1 MSLLRNYT
9 LILLLSKSNTNLTFR
24 ATTAIAW
31 SCMKLRLFHNPELLW
46 YKVIKS
52 CRRVQQRY
60 SSWNLLV
67 YIFTLSAFKICTFP
81 SGIKNRR
88 KIVKLRMYSHYI
100 LHDTRPP
107 PHPTPSC
114 THLYAFELT
123 PSPLTASFLKKR
135 VKQLNP
141 QICSNNIMGH
151 GFAYLSIVFT
161 LQLYFNFPWYHTC
174 TTCLLKNTV
183 YLAYEN

>member
-107 PHPTPSC
+107 PPHPQVYPPVRFWTDTLPPNC
-114 THLYAFELT
+114 VFFKKTCE
-123 PSPLTASFLKKR
+123 TAES
-135 VKQLNP
+135 
-141 QICSNNIMGH
+141 SNM
-151 GFAYLSIVFT
+151 
-161 LQLYFNFPWYHTC
+161 QQ
-174 TTCLLKNTV
+174 
-183 YLAYEN
+183 